1 MLMINCARYSPRY
14 CARAQRRCDRRV
26 LGTTSGPVIRLA
38 MYIRHDL
45 VQQSKLEFTSTAG
58 KDTMATSNI
67 VLPPLDTWAKEHLTA
82 LITAKT
88 GQDFDQAFDDFIAKN
103 VKVTFNG
110 APLTRDQYKQQLQGE
125 RLLEADAT
133 INIENVVIAPQLN
146 TQATQVKFRNV
157 VCETSSSIL
166 TLMHKTELRIGWNL
180 LHRAIHRVYPH
191 FGWRS

>member
-1 MLMINCARYSPRY
+1 MLMINCARYSPRH

-26 LGTTSGPVIRLA
+26 LGTTFGPVIRLA
-38 MYIRHDL
+38 TYIRHDP
-45 VQQSKLEFTSTAG
+45 VQQSMLKSTTTTD

-67 VLPPLDTWAKEHLTA
+67 VLPPLDTWAKQHLTA

-88 GQDFDQAFDDFIAKN
+88 GQDFDQAFDNFIAKN

-146 TQATQVKFRNV
+146 TQATQVRFRNINYK
-157 VCETSSSIL
+157 SLSSIL
-166 TLMHKTELRIGWNL
+166 ILMRKIELRIGWNL